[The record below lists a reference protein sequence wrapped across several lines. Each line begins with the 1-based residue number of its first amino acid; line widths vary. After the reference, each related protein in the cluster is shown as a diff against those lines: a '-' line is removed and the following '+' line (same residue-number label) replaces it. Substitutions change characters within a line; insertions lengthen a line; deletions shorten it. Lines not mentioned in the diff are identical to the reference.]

1 MQIVVRN
8 EITLFIFMFIK
19 ILLVFAL
26 FYVAAMIAIYFA
38 QALFIYAPQMPTRE
52 LVATPTDIGL
62 EYENLNLITV
72 DNENIHAWYIPAKTS
87 TAKTVLFFHG
97 NAGNISHRLE
107 TIKIY
112 NDLGFNFLIL
122 DYRGFGISTG
132 KPSELGTYLDADA
145 AWEYLIKEQK
155 LEPKN
160 IIIAGRSL
168 GGGIAAE
175 LAKKVRPALLILES
189 TFTSMTEVSA
199 KHYPFMPTGLIVKHE
214 YETYEKLK
222 DIHCPI
228 VFVHSKN
235 DEVIPY
241 EHSQRNFELANEPKQ
256 FIELRGGHGSGFLFS
271 LHDYVNGLKHAVQ
284 EML

>member
-1 MQIVVRN
+1 
-8 EITLFIFMFIK
+8 MFIK
-19 ILLVFAL
+19 ILLAIAL

-52 LVATPTDIGL
+52 LVATPADIGL
-62 EYENLNLITV
+62 EYEDLTLQTI
-72 DNENIHAWYIPAKTS
+72 DNEKINAWYIPTNKSNKEPT
-87 TAKTVLFFHG
+87 KTVLFFHG

-112 NDLGFNFLIL
+112 NNLGLDFLIF

-132 KPSELGTYLDADA
+132 KPSEQGTYLDADSV
-145 AWEYLIKEQK
+145 WKYLIEERK
-155 LEPKN
+155 LEPKD
-160 IIIAGRSL
+160 IIIAGRSI
-168 GGGIAAE
+168 GGGVGAE
-175 LAKKVRPALLILES
+175 LAKKVHPALLILES

-214 YETYEKLK
+214 YETNLKLK
-222 DIHCPI
+222 DIHCPT

-241 EHSQRNFELANEPKQ
+241 EHSQINYAAANEPKQ
-256 FIELRGGHGSGFLFS
+256 FIELRGGHGSGFLLS
-271 LHDYVNGLKHAVQ
+271 EKDYVNGLQRALN

>member
-1 MQIVVRN
+1 
-8 EITLFIFMFIK
+8 MFIK
-19 ILLVFAL
+19 ILLAIAL

-52 LVATPTDIGL
+52 LVATPADIGL
-62 EYENLNLITV
+62 EYEDLTLQTI
-72 DNENIHAWYIPAKTS
+72 DNEKINAWYIPTNKSNKEPT
-87 TAKTVLFFHG
+87 KTVLFFHG

-112 NDLGFNFLIL
+112 NNLGLDFLIF

-132 KPSELGTYLDADA
+132 KPSEQGTYLDADSV
-145 AWEYLIKEQK
+145 WKYLIEERK
-155 LEPKN
+155 LEPKD

-168 GGGIAAE
+168 GGGVGAE
-175 LAKKVRPALLILES
+175 LAKKVHPALLILES
-189 TFTSMTEVSA
+189 TFTSMTEVST

-214 YETYEKLK
+214 YETNLKLK

-228 VFVHSKN
+228 VLVHSIN

-241 EHSQRNFELANEPKQ
+241 EHSQRNYAAANEPKQ
-256 FIELRGGHGSGFLFS
+256 FIELRGGHGSGFLLS
-271 LHDYVNGLKHAVQ
+271 KQDYVSGLQEAFKTFLKHNI
-284 EML
+284 